1 MAARGKAAG
10 GDGLQRLVI
19 VESPAKGKKIGD
31 FLGPNYTV
39 RASMGHIRDLPSR
52 DNPLPEA
59 DMWGAGSID
68 ENSDIHI
75 INDLRLPMAF
85 RLIPRDK
92 APPYPRQQS
101 GHAPYAPQC
110 GTPWALA

>member
-1 MAARGKAAG
+1 MLEGWMSPTQPCSVGMPKAG
-10 GDGLQRLVI
+10 G
-19 VESPAKGKKIGD
+19 
-31 FLGPNYTV
+31 
-39 RASMGHIRDLPSR
+39 
-52 DNPLPEA
+52 NPLPEA